1 MMKSK
6 PSMRH
11 HQRLVRFEQSVVPCN
26 DLTDCSFTPG
36 KVLSMDIDVPNSKN
50 VTKADINT
58 PSIDVTKEEDDGNTD
73 PTPKLDDPQ
82 QDKMR
87 TRVTYLVLSLFV
99 FIVIYGLIMQNW
111 WLVGT
116 ICFPVI
122 AYGVYKIFDRYL

>member
-1 MMKSK
+1 MDTN
-6 PSMRH
+6 
-11 HQRLVRFEQSVVPCN
+11 VP
-26 DLTDCSFTPG
+26 
-36 KVLSMDIDVPNSKN
+36 KSKN
-50 VTKADINT
+50 VTKAEFLT
-58 PSIDVTKEEDDGNTD
+58 PSIDSTQDEAQGNAI
-73 PTPKLDDPQ
+73 PTPKRDDSQ
-82 QDKMR
+82 HDKMR